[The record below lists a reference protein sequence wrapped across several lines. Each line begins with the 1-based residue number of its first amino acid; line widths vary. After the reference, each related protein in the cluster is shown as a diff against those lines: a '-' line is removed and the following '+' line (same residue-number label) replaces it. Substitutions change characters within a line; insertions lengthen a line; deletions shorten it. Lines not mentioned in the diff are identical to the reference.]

1 MVTIKKFVFNP
12 FSENT
17 YVVFDENNTAVIID
31 PGMYYSAEER
41 IIDDFLSENE
51 LELKAIIHTHSHL
64 DHMFGTAYLAEKYQ
78 LSPYLFEKDFETY
91 KSFERV
97 CEMYGIPIRKKPTEN
112 LQSIDLNKELV
123 FGQVNFKVRHV
134 PGHAPGHIVLINNAA
149 NSVING
155 DCLFYESIGRT
166 DLPGG
171 NHNLLLDSIRK
182 ELFTLPKETKVYCGH
197 GPETFIGHEMV
208 NNPFLNY

>member
-17 YVVFDENNTAVIID
+17 YVVYDEDNTAVIID
-31 PGMYYSAEER
+31 PGMYYSAEEK

-91 KSFERV
+91 KSYERV

-134 PGHAPGHIVLINNAA
+134 PGHAPGHIVLINNAT

-155 DCLFYESIGRT
+155 DYPMIITVFTISGFLTMIGYLVSDILYSVADPRISYT
-166 DLPGG
+166 
-171 NHNLLLDSIRK
+171 
-182 ELFTLPKETKVYCGH
+182 
-197 GPETFIGHEMV
+197 
-208 NNPFLNY
+208 

>member
-31 PGMYYSAEER
+31 PGMYYSAEEK
-41 IIDDFLSENE
+41 IIDDFLSEND

-91 KSFERV
+91 K
-97 CEMYGIPIRKKPTEN
+97 
-112 LQSIDLNKELV
+112 LNKKFVIERI
-123 FGQVNFKVRHV
+123 VNYMENYKDFVGHV
-134 PGHAPGHIVLINNAA
+134 QKQRLRLKERYFSGKALY
-149 NSVING
+149 NSI
-155 DCLFYESIGRT
+155 SR
-166 DLPGG
+166 
-171 NHNLLLDSIRK
+171 
-182 ELFTLPKETKVYCGH
+182 
-197 GPETFIGHEMV
+197 
-208 NNPFLNY
+208 